1 MNKEERKI
9 ITNDLVGVLQNAI
22 KQKVKLKEIERF
34 FGEIADCS
42 RKITRASEE
51 LATKNFNLY
60 RNEETA
66 KLKLERAQ
74 KGWDMLLPFYY
85 EIKRLQ
91 NQGLSLDKIE
101 SMFSKEWDHF
111 YIQLHGQNFEY
122 EQITVEPIKTNTKPQ
137 LSTIHSV
144 AETPRQAQSGINP
157 AYQAYC
163 DEFGNENKNQILSFE
178 DWKTEQNRELMEKL
192 HDLSMIQTDDEPE
205 PKKSQHDKLFA
216 DDEVL
221 TEQQTNVQNVITP
234 VKNLLPNRPKLDNRI
249 KQSES
254 SDLSVLGTEQ
264 QSFFRQQDLEIQR
277 RQMSP
282 DLKNKKLY
290 SQGEDRLN
298 KHIGLP
304 LWQAVPPV
312 AHQNKFADLLIIK
325 KAILHDRKR

>member
-9 ITNDLVGVLQNAI
+9 ITKDLVGILQNSR
-22 KQKVKLKEIERF
+22 KQVAKLEEIENF
-34 FGEIADCS
+34 FGEISDCS

-51 LATKNFNLY
+51 LATKNFKLY
-60 RNEETA
+60 KNEETA

-101 SMFSKEWDHF
+101 SMFSKEWDPF
-111 YIQLHGQNFEY
+111 YQQIDELKFEY
-122 EQITVEPIKTNTKPQ
+122 EKITINPIKTNTKPQ

-157 AYQAYC
+157 EYQAYC

-178 DWKTEQNRELMEKL
+178 DWKTEQTKELMEKL
-192 HDLSMIQTDDEPE
+192 HNLSITQADELE
-205 PKKSQHDKLFA
+205 PKHSQYDKPFA
-216 DDEVL
+216 EDDEVP
-221 TEQQTNVQNVITP
+221 TAQTNVQNVITS
-234 VKNLLPNRPKLDNRI
+234 VKKLLPNRPKLDSGIGQFVSPN
-249 KQSES
+249 
-254 SDLSVLGTEQ
+254 LSVLDTEQ
-264 QSFFRQQDLEIQR
+264 QSFFTQQDLEIQR

-282 DLKNKKLY
+282 DLKNKKSY
-290 SQGEDRLN
+290 SQGGDRLN

-304 LWQAVPPV
+304 PV
-312 AHQNKFADLLIIK
+312 AGRPSSGPSK
-325 KAILHDRKR
+325 